1 MTMRRRAAC
10 RDYHACE
17 FAHHSAL
24 QVAALQPLYDGKA
37 ARYGGCRVVPA
48 TYRDAMIM
56 YNTDHLQVTG
66 GNSTLHHF
74 IAMKAYAT
82 IVQSPSEHTEVG
94 SCCRNVAQEPSVVT
108 A

>member
-1 MTMRRRAAC
+1 
-10 RDYHACE
+10 
-17 FAHHSAL
+17 
-24 QVAALQPLYDGKA
+24 
-37 ARYGGCRVVPA
+37 
-48 TYRDAMIM
+48 MIM

-94 SCCRNVAQEPSVVT
+94 SCCRNVAQEPSVVP